1 MRTEQSVHAN
11 RAVHE
16 GGACVTSY
24 EGWGL
29 PAGTQLQKFDYAGV
43 AFEMARQIAVLDGSR
58 PNRDYAC
65 DLIRTMGYS
74 TSQFTRMQDLVNTL
88 MVGTRFDMV
97 LASFDG
103 DQNAAL
109 SGARILRQAAQTAM
123 PVLLMMQPDQFREAD
138 SFVMDPAVD
147 FVMLP
152 CEDCE
157 MVARIAAFMKA
168 ADSAPSMQLSFG
180 RYRFEPS
187 ACSVSFDG
195 RCVRLRP
202 KEFELALLL
211 FRKAGTTLSRDE
223 ISQAVWRRGE
233 LQVSTRTVDMHIAN
247 VRRKLMLRPGGAARL
262 SCVYGLGYVLLLEDQ

>member
-1 MRTEQSVHAN
+1 MER
-11 RAVHE
+11 
-16 GGACVTSY
+16 Y
-24 EGWGL
+24 EGWG
-29 PAGTQLQKFDYAGV
+29 PSSGMQPRKFQYAGM
-43 AFEMARQIAVLDGSR
+43 AFETSRRIAVLDASR

-74 TSQFTRMQDLVNTL
+74 SSEFTHMQDLVNTL

-109 SGARILRQAAQTAM
+109 SGARILRQVAKTAM

-138 SFVMDPAVD
+138 AFVRDSAVD

-152 CEDCE
+152 CEECE
-157 MVARIAAFMKA
+157 MIARVAAFMKT
-168 ADSAPSMQLSFG
+168 ADSAPSVQLSFG

-187 ACSVSFDG
+187 ASSVSFDG
-195 RCVRLRP
+195 TYVQLRP

-211 FRKAGTTLSRDE
+211 FRNAGTTMSRDE

-247 VRRKLMLRPGGAARL
+247 LRRKLMLRPGGAARL